1 MAENQKC
8 WLNGKMIPYSEANV
22 SIMTHS
28 LQYGSGIFEGI
39 RAYETPD
46 GPAIFRLDEHVNRF
60 MNTAKIYMM
69 DLGFTREQI
78 KEAII
83 ETVRENHLK
92 SAYIRPFAF
101 YDDSR
106 VGVSTYG
113 KKISVFVGAFEF
125 GKYFSNAD
133 AGLKC
138 KISSL
143 RRFDSSSLPTQA
155 KGSGNYLNS
164 VLAMKEARRS
174 GFDEAIL
181 LDRNGMVAEGPGENI
196 FLVRD
201 GKLITPGEDSSILLG
216 ITRMSLLEVVKDMG
230 IHVTERYVHRE
241 EIFVADEL
249 FFCGTAAEITPI
261 LNVDGTD
268 IGNGKVGSLTSQIR
282 EKFFNIVQG
291 KDSKYSKWLTPV
303 NKGK

>member
-1 MAENQKC
+1 MVMTDNQKC
-8 WLNGKMIPYSEANV
+8 WLNGKIIPLSDAKV

-39 RAYETPD
+39 RAYETSE
-46 GPAIFRLDEHVNRF
+46 GPAIFRLEEHVNRF
-60 MNTAKIYMM
+60 MKTARIYMM
-69 DLGFTREQI
+69 DMGYTSEQI
-78 KEAII
+78 REAII
-83 ETVRENHLK
+83 ETVRANNFK

-101 YDDSR
+101 YDDSN
-106 VGVSTYG
+106 VGVSTYN
-113 KKISVFVGAFEF
+113 KKISVFIGAFEF

-201 GKLITPGEDSSILLG
+201 GKLFTPGEDSSILLG
-216 ITRMSLLEVVKDMG
+216 ITRMSLLELARDMG
-230 IHVTERYVHRE
+230 IEVVERFVHRE
-241 EIFVADEL
+241 EIYVADEL

-261 LNVDGTD
+261 LNVDGVD
-268 IGNGKVGSLTSQIR
+268 IANGKVGPITRKIR
-282 EKFFNIVQG
+282 DEFFNIVQG
-291 KDSKYSKWLTPV
+291 KEPKYSRWLTKV
-303 NKGK
+303 Q

>member
-1 MAENQKC
+1 M
-8 WLNGKMIPYSEANV
+8 
-22 SIMTHS
+22 
-28 LQYGSGIFEGI
+28 
-39 RAYETPD
+39 
-46 GPAIFRLDEHVNRF
+46 
-60 MNTAKIYMM
+60 
-69 DLGFTREQI
+69 
-78 KEAII
+78 
-83 ETVRENHLK
+83 
-92 SAYIRPFAF
+92 
-101 YDDSR
+101 
-106 VGVSTYG
+106 
-113 KKISVFVGAFEF
+113 
-125 GKYFSNAD
+125 
-133 AGLKC
+133 
-138 KISSL
+138 
-143 RRFDSSSLPTQA
+143 PTQA

-216 ITRMSLLEVVKDMG
+216 ITRISLLEVAKDMG

-261 LNVDGTD
+261 LNVDGME
-268 IGNGKVGSLTSQIR
+268 IGNGKVGPLTSKIR